1 MDHSTE
7 SLVDLLTL
15 VLKCNNFE
23 FNGDH
28 YLQVQC
34 RAMGTKLAPSYA
46 NIFMGHSEKQLL
58 MLVRLKPHMLLC
70 FTDDIDIQRR
80 HGRKYLHEM
89 EANAFHKTIKF
100 TSEIS
105 NDNHVILDT
114 VSRIKGSQLVKDL

>member
-1 MDHSTE
+1 
-7 SLVDLLTL
+7 
-15 VLKCNNFE
+15 
-23 FNGDH
+23 
-28 YLQVQC
+28 
-34 RAMGTKLAPSYA
+34 MGTKLAPSYA

-58 MLVRLKPHMLLC
+58 MLVCLKPHMLLC

-80 HGRKYLHEM
+80 HGRKYLHEILDK
-89 EANAFHKTIKF
+89 ANAFYKTIKF